1 MSVVVSGTLKSPDG
15 EAISGANI
23 TLTALTVSPDALSG
37 TSASAVTREG
47 GYYGMTMDP
56 GEYAVSV
63 TVKGKTA
70 VYGRV
75 RIEGTESTVTL
86 NMLLRRSLVEVS
98 IPGELLT
105 DFRQIQNNVA
115 DDLAT
120 IRRLNEDTATKNTQ
134 ATQSKESA
142 AASAKSASDSAKTAT
157 SRAAEAGQKATDATE
172 AATRAI
178 TAAGNAEESSTRAG
192 ESEKAAGADAEKARQ
207 HAEKA
212 RLAQES
218 AGEILKRAEAAT
230 VSAEEARR
238 MAENARGPRGPQG
251 ETGPKG
257 DVGPKGETGPVGPQ
271 GPAGPR
277 GEKGEQGERGPQ
289 GIPGLKGD
297 TGERGPKGDQGDMG
311 PKGEKGDPGGLAGPQ
326 GPKGERG
333 EAGPQGPMGAR
344 GERGETGPRGEP
356 GPAGPRGERG
366 ETGPQGPRGEPGPAG
381 SAANVA
387 DATTA
392 QKGIVQLSSAT
403 DSDDETK
410 AATPKAVKA
419 AMDKADGCLE
429 KAKNGDD
436 IPDKVKFLNTVGAAR
451 VYGRDIHTG
460 AGEWTTSEFVAWLK
474 EKGAFDQ
481 PYWMMKASLHAE
493 FNKVI
498 TDVGPG
504 KLNLGGCAIEVMGT
518 YNAAIVRVTI
528 GEYGGDGFLNGTV
541 CTCTVYG
548 DTQRFH
554 WRVDYSTKNK
564 PDTVSQRDA
573 STTQKGVVQL
583 SSDTDSNDE
592 TKAATPKAVKAAMDV
607 ANEAKTKAE
616 EAAAGGG
623 VPGPKGEKG
632 DTGPAG
638 PAGPQGPKGD
648 TGAAGPA
655 GAQGPKGDK
664 GDPGVAGPAG
674 PAGAPGPKGDKGDP
688 GVAGPAGPEGPQGP
702 KGDTGAPG
710 QGTELL
716 TTANTWTQAQT
727 FNGGINGNLTVNGNG
742 SFNDVQIR
750 SDKRNKRNLVKLDN
764 ALDRLE
770 ALTGYLYEIQYS
782 ADGWQTSVGLIA
794 QDAQKALPELVT
806 EDADV
811 ISGEKRLRLNY
822 NGIIALLVEGF
833 KTLRHEIKELREK

>member
-238 MAENARGPRGPQG
+238 MAENARGPQG

-271 GPAGPR
+271 GPAGPKGERGDVGAQGAVGPAGPR

-311 PKGEKGDPGGLAGPQ
+311 PKGEKGDPGGPAGPQ

-481 PYWMMKASLHAE
+481 TYWMMKASLHAG

-504 KLNLGGCAIEVMGT
+504 KLNLGGCVIEVMGT
-518 YNAAIVRVTI
+518 YNA
-528 GEYGGDGFLNGTV
+528 
-541 CTCTVYG
+541 
-548 DTQRFH
+548 
-554 WRVDYSTKNK
+554 
-564 PDTVSQRDA
+564 
-573 STTQKGVVQL
+573 
-583 SSDTDSNDE
+583 
-592 TKAATPKAVKAAMDV
+592 
-607 ANEAKTKAE
+607 
-616 EAAAGGG
+616 
-623 VPGPKGEKG
+623 
-632 DTGPAG
+632 
-638 PAGPQGPKGD
+638 
-648 TGAAGPA
+648 
-655 GAQGPKGDK
+655 
-664 GDPGVAGPAG
+664 
-674 PAGAPGPKGDKGDP
+674 
-688 GVAGPAGPEGPQGP
+688 
-702 KGDTGAPG
+702 
-710 QGTELL
+710 
-716 TTANTWTQAQT
+716 
-727 FNGGINGNLTVNGNG
+727 
-742 SFNDVQIR
+742 
-750 SDKRNKRNLVKLDN
+750 
-764 ALDRLE
+764 
-770 ALTGYLYEIQYS
+770 
-782 ADGWQTSVGLIA
+782 
-794 QDAQKALPELVT
+794 
-806 EDADV
+806 
-811 ISGEKRLRLNY
+811 
-822 NGIIALLVEGF
+822 
-833 KTLRHEIKELREK
+833 

>member
-271 GPAGPR
+271 GPAGPKGERGDVGAQGAVGPAGPR

-311 PKGEKGDPGGLAGPQ
+311 PKGEKGDPGGPAGPQ
-326 GPKGERG
+326 
-333 EAGPQGPMGAR
+333 
-344 GERGETGPRGEP
+344 
-356 GPAGPRGERG
+356 GPRGERG